1 MEVLVLI
8 IFGICIQS
16 ASKFMVLAGNPPSS
30 ISSLDWQYKQ
40 VEIKLRNYEER
51 IKKTIPTVQYQ
62 INVTIAAMG
71 TDFPGIVVVLNSA
84 YKTLDNLASANTYG
98 NVTIDNITC
107 NDIGLRINSIVN
119 DNIRLSK
126 ISCEAAVNQ
135 SVVITQQAYVQGVA
149 AQYNYQLNLTRR
161 HALANCSNSLSV
173 LSDQYFNYVVQV
185 TNGIVIYNVLYA
197 ELLIWKNQYCTDCP
211 TRFTVNDTKKLS
223 TIDDDINQIEMA
235 LNEVEEVIRTT
246 SADTITKVNSVNP
259 SFKKDVVL
267 YNLAVSLDSAANLVQ
282 GYLQLDTLEF
292 VNETADCDDNNWKIA
307 VVQYKMSLYMQMIV
321 ESAVNSSYVIS
332 NNALIQV
339 YYSIDKNILTKSQ
352 KQTVSD
358 VITNLDLIAEYYR
371 QYILSCVVAFGKL
384 FSVVQDL
391 MLIQG
396 TACTCTPGATSEYI
410 SIFWISVTDLLI
422 YTNKL
427 CIIL

>member
-1 MEVLVLI
+1 
-8 IFGICIQS
+8 
-16 ASKFMVLAGNPPSS
+16 MVLAGDPPAS

-40 VEIKLRNYEER
+40 VELKLRNYEER
-51 IKKTIPTVQYQ
+51 IKKTIPKVQYQ

-71 TDFPGIVVVLNSA
+71 TDFPGIVVVLNTA

-107 NDIGLRINSIVN
+107 NNIGLKVNSIVN
-119 DNIRLSK
+119 DNIRLAK
-126 ISCEAAVNQ
+126 ISGEAAVNQ

-173 LSDQYFNYVVQV
+173 LSDQYFNYVVQI
-185 TNGIVIYNVLYA
+185 TNAIVVYNVLYA
-197 ELLIWKNQYCTDCP
+197 ELLIWKNQYCTDCT

-246 SADTITKVNSVNP
+246 SADAITKVNSVNP

-332 NNALIQV
+332 KNALIQV
-339 YYSIDKNILTKSQ
+339 YYSVDKNILTKSQ

-358 VITNLDLIAEYYR
+358 VITDLDLIAEYYR
-371 QYILSCVVAFGKL
+371 QYILSCAVAFVKL

-391 MLIQG
+391 MLIKG
-396 TACTCTPGATSEYI
+396 TSCTCTPGASSE
-410 SIFWISVTDLLI
+410 
-422 YTNKL
+422 
-427 CIIL
+427 